1 MPHVRR
7 GSWAAGPEWEQ
18 LRRSATHEV
27 IRARELVQAGVS
39 ESTVYARCRAGGP
52 WQLLLPA
59 TVLLSNGQPTPEQ
72 LVVAGLLYAGSDA
85 VVTGLEAARRHGI
98 RRGPEPDGRL
108 HLLVPHDRRP
118 ANARYVI
125 VERTHRMPPSILR
138 SGVPLAPVPR
148 AVVDGAR
155 RLKSARETTELLAD
169 AVQRGLCTV
178 GQLCSEVEAAQRRG
192 TAIPRAVLH
201 DVSLGIRSVAE
212 RDAKA
217 LWRRSGLPEPWWN
230 AAVYTESGQL
240 LGIADAWWDDVA
252 VAWEINSVAWHLG
265 PEDYAREQA
274 RTALFAA
281 AGVPILPTLPRRLVR
296 DAAAVLQE
304 LRGIYR
310 HAAGRP
316 RPPVR
321 AVRYPGQAVTGAR
334 HSD

>member
-1 MPHVRR
+1 MH
-7 GSWAAGPEWEQ
+7 G
-18 LRRSATHEV
+18 V
-27 IRARELVQAGVS
+27 IKAQGLVQAGVS

-59 TVLLSNGQPTPEQ
+59 TVLLSNGRPTPDQ
-72 LVVAGLLYAGSDA
+72 LVVAGLLYAGPDA
-85 VVTGLEAARRHGI
+85 VVTGLEAAQRHGI

-108 HLLVPHDRRP
+108 HLLVPHGRRP
-118 ANARYVI
+118 ASARYVVI
-125 VERTHRMPPSILR
+125 ERTHRMPRSILR

-155 RLKSARETTELLAD
+155 RLQSAREATELLAD

-178 GQLCSEVEAAQRRG
+178 SQLCSEVEAAQRRG
-192 TAIPRAVLH
+192 TAIPRAVLR

-217 LWRRSGLPEPWWN
+217 LLRRSELPEPWWN
-230 AAVYTESGQL
+230 AAVYAESGRL

-252 VAWEINSVAWHLG
+252 VAWEINSVTWHLR

-281 AGVPILPTLPRRLVR
+281 AGVPILPTLPRRLTD
-296 DAAAVLQE
+296 DAAAVLHE
-304 LRGIYR
+304 LHSVYR
-310 HAAGRP
+310 HAAARP
-316 RPPVR
+316 RPSVR
-321 AVRYPGQAVTGAR
+321 AVRDPGHIATGAR